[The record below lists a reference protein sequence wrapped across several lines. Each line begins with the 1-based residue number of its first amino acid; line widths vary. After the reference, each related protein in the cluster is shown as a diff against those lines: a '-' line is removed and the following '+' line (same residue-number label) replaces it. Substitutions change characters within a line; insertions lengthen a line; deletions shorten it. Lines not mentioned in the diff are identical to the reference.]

1 MKKTGVVLT
10 NHSCFIAERLEK
22 LWTFRQPSELYDD
35 RDRTG
40 QPGLDQFKPG
50 SLFHVLLLGSP
61 FQEDPSERKL
71 PVPRWATANRRGLI
85 CQVWVTFCSISL
97 SSEEGAEICVLQIVY
112 SAHWI

>member
-1 MKKTGVVLT
+1 MYLNKLLLF
-10 NHSCFIAERLEK
+10 SIAERLEK
-22 LWTFRQPSELYDD
+22 LWPFRQPSELYDD
-35 RDRTG
+35 RDGNG

-85 CQVWVTFCSISL
+85 CQVLVTFCSISRNMCL
-97 SSEEGAEICVLQIVY
+97 ANSIQCTLDIATGLR
-112 SAHWI
+112 HGG